1 MSSNRIKKQKIHIGD
16 YYIVPIDQT
25 HINLYEAKVKQII
38 DEAKAQ
44 AQQIISDAETKSNII
59 VETANNEATRII
71 EESRKR
77 AQSEYDTLKQQG
89 HDEGFTQGKKDGL
102 KQFEIDAVDGL
113 KALETLARSSFDMKK
128 NIIDSATRDI
138 VDLVNAIADKV
149 CHQYFD
155 DETLYQITLD
165 AIRQLNDKE
174 HITIIVSPKLVEN
187 VNALTSYLMD
197 EIPKL
202 QTVKILEDN
211 SLAEDG
217 VIVETPDTRLDSRV
231 SAQIAEI
238 TRRMLTEADDDDVE
252 QG

>member
-1 MSSNRIKKQKIHIGD
+1 MSSNRIKGQKIKIGD
-16 YYIVPIDQT
+16 CYVVPIDQI
-25 HINLYEAKVKQII
+25 HVNLYEAKIKQIT
-38 DEAKAQ
+38 DEAKAR

-77 AQSEYDTLKQQG
+77 AQSEYENVKQQG

-102 KQFEIDAVDGL
+102 KQFELDAVDGL
-113 KALETLARSSFDMKK
+113 KALETLARSSFDLKK

-155 DETLYQITLD
+155 EETLYQIVLD
-165 AIRQLNDKE
+165 AVKQLNDKE
-174 HITIIVSPKLVEN
+174 NITIIVSPKLIDN
-187 VNALTSYLMD
+187 INSLTSYLSD

-202 QTVKILEDN
+202 QTLKILEDN

-217 VIVETPDTRLDSRV
+217 VIVETPNTRLDSRI